1 MVLYVTDIGITSSV
15 LHQLTDEVA
24 YRYRGN
30 ACMQGKRGNA
40 SKLGNRGNASKLGN
54 RGTSTMSCNNGKE
67 TVVKHLNTIEDSANN

>member
-1 MVLYVTDIGITSSV
+1 MFNLETHDELKDFLKNWVVLYVTDIGITSSV

-40 SKLGNRGNASKLGN
+40 GKLGNRGNAC
-54 RGTSTMSCNNGKE
+54 M
-67 TVVKHLNTIEDSANN
+67 